1 MQWTNELSTF
11 TTTQDFQN
19 DEDLETIAGV
29 DFVKTKLE
37 ETESKGKIWNKFV
50 VPTLLWQLRW
60 KK

>member
-11 TTTQDFQN
+11 TTIQDFQN

-37 ETESKGKIWNKFV
+37 ETESKGKI
-50 VPTLLWQLRW
+50 
-60 KK
+60 